1 MCYFVF
7 SQVRFRGILDPTY
20 LSAYLSTNL
29 YKFDLKKVGWRG
41 PPLPEWLGIE
51 GKGCK
56 ILSRLSLSEG
66 TQLEVSSAHS
76 EHCCSE
82 LLCRLC
88 SRVTDCLTL
97 WGQAWLNLNGITA
110 GRAWTASTANPPSA
124 AVVRLQYMW
133 LWQLGWKQID
143 IAHKDFPHQSNQ
155 GQEGF
160 LVFAWEK
167 IFSKIISFRRNG

>member
-1 MCYFVF
+1 MCALYPIPKYLILPLQILDLFSTIGALYLTPPQPYPIDLYLMCYFVF

-20 LSAYLSTNL
+20 LNLSTYLSTNL

-76 EHCCSE
+76 QCCSE
-82 LLCRLC
+82 LLHLDLCRLC
-88 SRVTDCLTL
+88 RVTDCLTL
-97 WGQAWLNLNGITA
+97 
-110 GRAWTASTANPPSA
+110 
-124 AVVRLQYMW
+124 
-133 LWQLGWKQID
+133 
-143 IAHKDFPHQSNQ
+143 
-155 GQEGF
+155 
-160 LVFAWEK
+160 
-167 IFSKIISFRRNG
+167 

>member
-20 LSAYLSTNL
+20 LSTCLSTNL

-56 ILSRLSLSEG
+56 ILSRLSLSVG
-66 TQLEVSSAHS
+66 SQLEVSSAHS
-76 EHCCSE
+76 VPGSALQHWDRCHC
-82 LLCRLC
+82 LC

-110 GRAWTASTANPPSA
+110 SSRGRAVQIHCSAIHVTLTAGLKTDWHCTHGFSTS
-124 AVVRLQYMW
+124 V
-133 LWQLGWKQID
+133 
-143 IAHKDFPHQSNQ
+143 QSGLERVFSYVKLFIN
-155 GQEGF
+155 F
-160 LVFAWEK
+160 L
-167 IFSKIISFRRNG
+167 SFCWSG